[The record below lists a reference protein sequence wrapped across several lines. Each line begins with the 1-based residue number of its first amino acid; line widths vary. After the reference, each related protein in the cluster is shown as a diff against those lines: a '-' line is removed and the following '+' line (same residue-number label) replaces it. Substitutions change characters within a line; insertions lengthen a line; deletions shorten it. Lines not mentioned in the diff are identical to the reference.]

1 MHIRPAEDNPCS
13 SLSNIISIKD
23 CGKISENC
31 AQHFRRLCAHTVFL
45 HERDYVTF
53 GSLLSQIRLS
63 VYMSS
68 LCLSVMSVHPTQ
80 RVERLAIFLHLC
92 VLGHPLTSVQNF
104 TEVVPRNPLSGR

>member
-1 MHIRPAEDNPCS
+1 VVKFPKIVRSTFDDYAHI
-13 SLSNIISIKD
+13 
-23 CGKISENC
+23 
-31 AQHFRRLCAHTVFL
+31 QFFL